1 MNNFILYFLCVI
13 SIRQVIKSQ
22 IFKASKMF
30 PIKFYAKIIKSAQV
44 TRVNLITIRIF
55 SQNDIVK
62 IL

>member
-1 MNNFILYFLCVI
+1 MCNLHSSSN
-13 SIRQVIKSQ
+13 QVKQ